1 MLRII
6 LTAFLITPFLAAQI
20 TVFKHVDVIDGSGG
34 AILRNATLVVAQ
46 GKIRSVDAHVNTKIP
61 KYATVIDLSGK
72 IIIPGII
79 NLHGHVGMTKGMR
92 QHVDN
97 YTYENVK
104 NDLQKYAYYGV
115 TTTTSMG
122 ADLDLVVRIRDE
134 QARGH
139 LKEAR
144 VVTALQGFTSRAGY
158 PTHIPAF
165 KGVVQEVASV
175 AQARHRVNL
184 LAEKGANAV
193 KIWLDDYHG
202 AFDKLPLPICAAI
215 IKQAQKK
222 KMKSFAHVYYLADA
236 KSLVRAGI
244 DVLAHSVRDR
254 EIDNE
259 LIELLKLNKVT
270 VVSTLTR
277 EKSTYI
283 YGDEPPWLSNNF
295 FSKGTTPEV
304 IHNLRTVVK
313 LRQAA
318 DKHRDRNRKNFEMAK
333 SNLNSLAKAGVTIGF
348 GTDTGPPGRFPGY
361 FEHWEMELMVEA
373 GLTPMQ
379 VITSFAKNAATALGL
394 EENIGLL
401 AKGRAADFIVLN
413 RDPVQDIRHT
423 RAIHSVYIGGQK
435 IE

>member
-1 MLRII
+1 M
-6 LTAFLITPFLAAQI
+6 
-20 TVFKHVDVIDGSGG
+20 
-34 AILRNATLVVAQ
+34 
-46 GKIRSVDAHVNTKIP
+46 
-61 KYATVIDLSGK
+61 
-72 IIIPGII
+72 
-79 NLHGHVGMTKGMR
+79 
-92 QHVDN
+92 
-97 YTYENVK
+97 
-104 NDLQKYAYYGV
+104 
-115 TTTTSMG
+115 
-122 ADLDLVVRIRDE
+122 
-134 QARGH
+134 
-139 LKEAR
+139 
-144 VVTALQGFTSRAGY
+144 
-158 PTHIPAF
+158 
-165 KGVVQEVASV
+165 
-175 AQARHRVNL
+175 
-184 LAEKGANAV
+184 
-193 KIWLDDYHG
+193 
-202 AFDKLPLPICAAI
+202 
-215 IKQAQKK
+215 
-222 KMKSFAHVYYLADA
+222 YYLADA

-259 LIELLKLNKVT
+259 FIELLKLDNVT

-283 YGDEPPWLSNNF
+283 YGDEPSWLSNNF

-318 DKHRDRNRKNFEMAK
+318 DKHRDRNRKNFEVAK
-333 SNLNSLAKAGVTIGF
+333 SNLNNLAKAGVTIGF

-379 VITSFAKNAATALGL
+379 VITSFAKNAAAALGL
-394 EENIGLL
+394 EKNIGLL

-435 IE
+435 VE